1 MLRLLLRALAIN
13 LASVYIAVQILSGII
28 SYVGGFQTLAL
39 AAVAIAIVNLFIR
52 PIINLLLLPIHMLT
66 LGIFFRWIANLV
78 TLYIV
83 TLVVPNLQI
92 HPFTFPGLNLQFV
105 IVPQMHF
112 SAFGA
117 FVVATFTLTL
127 TFHLIYWLLQD

>member
-1 MLRLLLRALAIN
+1 MLRLLLRSIAIN
-13 LASVYIAVQILSGII
+13 LASIYIVAQILSGII
-28 SYVGGFQTLAL
+28 IYVGGYKTLL
-39 AAVAIAIVNLFIR
+39 MAAVVISIVNLLVR
-52 PIINLLLLPIHMLT
+52 PIINLLLLPIHLVT
-66 LGIFFRWIANLV
+66 LGVFRWIANLV

-92 HPFTFPGLNLQFV
+92 HAFVFPGINLQYV
-105 IVPQMHF
+105 IIPSLHF

-117 FVVATFTLTL
+117 FLVSTLILTI